1 MLAFEQYRVRDDLY
15 DIHFNSKAMGVFLGK
30 IPPTM
35 TTGLD
40 LTHYEDASGFL
51 DKPGNCKECGVIR
64 DTRIYCADNRRDQVL
79 SGLKAVAEA
88 VEKDEPGTY

>member
-15 DIHFNSKAMGVFLGK
+15 EIHFHSKAMDVFLAK

-40 LTHYEDASGFL
+40 LTHYEDVAGFL
-51 DKPGNCKECGVIR
+51 DKPGDMKVCCWGSLE
-64 DTRIYCADNRRDQVL
+64 TRTLCMCVGGD
-79 SGLKAVAEA
+79 KC
-88 VEKDEPGTY
+88 

>member
-15 DIHFNSKAMGVFLGK
+15 KIHFSSSAMGVFLSK

-40 LTHYEDASGFL
+40 LTHYEDTAGFL
-51 DKPGNCKECGVIR
+51 DKPGDMTECGV
-64 DTRIYCADNRRDQVL
+64 
-79 SGLKAVAEA
+79 
-88 VEKDEPGTY
+88 